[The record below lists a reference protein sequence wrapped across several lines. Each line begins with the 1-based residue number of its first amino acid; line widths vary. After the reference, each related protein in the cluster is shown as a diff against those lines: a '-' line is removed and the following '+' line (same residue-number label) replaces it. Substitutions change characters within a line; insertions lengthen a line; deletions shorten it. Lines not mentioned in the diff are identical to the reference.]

1 MFEQEQQPNKKLKM
15 EIADVQND
23 VNQGEF
29 TWIIRNFTRQSAKLY
44 SEAFTVSGCQW
55 IIAAYPKG
63 NNTYHLSLYLE
74 IPDSATFPDG
84 WTRKA
89 KCSFSAI
96 DRTNNAHSITREM
109 QHDFN
114 ARESDW
120 GFKKFIK
127 LSKLQ
132 TRTRGYIINDS
143 LMIKAKVCVL
153 KVTPP
158 VNLQPAKPTDKFDS
172 YFTGL
177 EELVNTA
184 ETNAV
189 NVGSTSSHH
198 DGALKAEIPSLE
210 EVEKAKQSLKN
221 CLSDLFKSN
230 MKERL
235 SEALSTLSS
244 ARIGLSSEQQ
254 IAIETF
260 RQDNAELEL
269 HKLLKDQRFSAMKK
283 CHETHILN
291 KQLMDDLIKEE
302 EEVKSKRD
310 KLLSDWEVL
319 LVQSEEAE
327 SGYKDKQKKV
337 AEAEEKKRISEERLS
352 RSTTAWSNLK
362 AQFC

>member
-1 MFEQEQQPNKKLKM
+1 MAVRFITWKPLTVLCILGGLLSSSSSSSFTVGVSSKKRDQPCLRKMFEQEQQPNKKLKM

-44 SEAFTVSGCQW
+44 SEAFTVSSCQW

-96 DRTNNAHSITREM
+96 DRTNNAHSITR
-109 QHDFN
+109 
-114 ARESDW
+114 
-120 GFKKFIK
+120 
-127 LSKLQ
+127 
-132 TRTRGYIINDS
+132 
-143 LMIKAKVCVL
+143 
-153 KVTPP
+153 
-158 VNLQPAKPTDKFDS
+158 
-172 YFTGL
+172 
-177 EELVNTA
+177 
-184 ETNAV
+184 
-189 NVGSTSSHH
+189 GSTSSHH
-198 DGALKAEIPSLE
+198 DGALEAEMPSLE

-260 RQDNAELEL
+260 RANFNDFTSDFLTFEQDNAELEL

-327 SGYKDKQKKV
+327 SGYKDEQKKV